1 MIQSKALQ
9 YYLALEKV
17 MLEMEEDHLYLLAE
31 ELRNIMDKLWHQYL
45 TNEDHSFLDK
55 RVLGLSGEQVPLKF

>member
-1 MIQSKALQ
+1 MNQSKVLQ

-17 MLEMEEDHLYLLAE
+17 MLEMEVDHLYLLAE
-31 ELRNIMDKLWHQYL
+31 DLRNTMDKLWRQYL
-45 TNEDHSFLDK
+45 ADEDHSFLDE